1 MGPGHCP
8 PGSYPLKPSARFIAA
23 LLTAGALSVY
33 AYPLRVNGLLTATRY
48 FSLDRKWYSVGST
61 SGGNSVLRE
70 ELRKR
75 GIESVR
81 IPREPLISKDCVLN
95 ILTEE
100 PSRMRSRPFF
110 PLPSCLH
117 EEDTMEMVTG
127 LKFLDITTGK
137 IAPNGRHARM
147 ELAAKGWTFVEIT
160 EHKGPFSI
168 GTIRGGRETA
178 IVFLEE
184 NEGDFLYISQREK

>member
-1 MGPGHCP
+1 MGPGSHS
-8 PGSYPLKPSARFIAA
+8 PGSNPLKPFGCLIAA

-33 AYPLRVNGLLTATRY
+33 ALPLRVQGLLTATRY
-48 FSLDRKWYSVGST
+48 FSLDRKWYSVGNT

-75 GIESVR
+75 GIDSGR
-81 IPREPLISKDCVLN
+81 IPLEPLISEDCVLD
-95 ILTEE
+95 ILSEE
-100 PSRMRSRPFF
+100 PSRMRSLPF

-117 EEDTMEMVTG
+117 VEDDMEMETG
-127 LKFLDITTGK
+127 LQFLDIATGK
-137 IAPNGRHARM
+137 ISPNGRLARK
-147 ELAAKGWTFVEIT
+147 ELAANGWTFVDIT
-160 EHKGPFSI
+160 EHTGPVSI

-184 NEGDFLYISQREK
+184 KEGDFLYVRQREK